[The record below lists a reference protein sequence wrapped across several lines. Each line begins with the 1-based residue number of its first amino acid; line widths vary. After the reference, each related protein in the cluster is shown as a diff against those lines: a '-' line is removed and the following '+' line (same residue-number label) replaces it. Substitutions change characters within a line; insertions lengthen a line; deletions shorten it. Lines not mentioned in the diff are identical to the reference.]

1 MKWGFATLIAHRYSL
16 EHCFREAA
24 ELGFAY
30 AELNCVRGYY
40 AHANAMQLADDPA
53 GLAHV
58 GGLFQKYGLLCSSV
72 DCHGLFG
79 NTADEFQYN
88 FDYVRAGLKV
98 AASLRAPMLI
108 TSFPKSET
116 PWERLVAA
124 TRELCCEAAD
134 AGMRLA
140 VEAEFGYPVGTPE
153 EVDRLFEEVDHP
165 ALGINFDPS
174 HFSRLGLKSADLL
187 RHFGDRVI
195 HVHAKEYLPEK
206 PFPTRYEGALESP
219 CGEMLSALAELQFSG
234 VVSAETLADPEADPS
249 EAMQQIMQG
258 LRNWESRQYGD
269 KR

>member
-1 MKWGFATLIAHRYSL
+1 MKWGFTTLIAHRYSL

-53 GLAHV
+53 GLTHV
-58 GGLFQKYGLLCSSV
+58 SGLFQKYGLQCSAV

-79 NTADEFQYN
+79 NTPDEFRYN
-88 FDYVRAGLKV
+88 LDYVRAGLKV

-116 PWERLVAA
+116 PWERLVVA

-134 AGMRLA
+134 LGLRVA
-140 VEAEFGYPVGTPE
+140 VEAEYGYPVGTPE

-187 RHFGDRVI
+187 RHFGGRVI
-195 HVHAKEYLPEK
+195 HVHAKEYLPET
-206 PFPTRYEGALESP
+206 PFPTRYTGRLDSP
-219 CGEMLSALAELQFSG
+219 GGEMLTALAELGYTG
-234 VVSAETLADPEADPS
+234 VASAETLAYPEADPS
-249 EAMQQIMQG
+249 EAMQEIMRG
-258 LRNWESRQYGD
+258 LQNWESRQ
-269 KR
+269 